1 MLYQIHIDSLSTC
14 LANMRLYLR
23 IELLREGKIDEINWI
38 QVRHELLRSLLDL
51 QLVEE
56 RVLHVLVLAEEG

>member
-1 MLYQIHIDSLSTC
+1 MG
-14 LANMRLYLR
+14 LYLR

>member
-1 MLYQIHIDSLSTC
+1 MLYQIHIHSLSTC
-14 LANMRLYLR
+14 LANMGLYLR